1 MVHQVKIKIGE
12 EDLILETGKIARQ
25 ANGAVF
31 GRCAGSAVLATAC
44 CSAQDRENLDFIPLQ
59 VEYNEK
65 YYAAGKI
72 PGGFIKREGRPKDKE
87 ILVSRL
93 IDRPLRPLFS
103 KKFKREI
110 QIVPTVVSTDQI
122 NPPDVIAMVA
132 ASAAVTISDIPFDG
146 PIGAVRI
153 GYLDDQFIVNPTYD
167 QIEESRL
174 DIVVAGTSDGI
185 TMVEGGAA
193 EVSEEVMVQA
203 IEEAHK
209 WIKELCRIQLELAE
223 TVGKKKI
230 DISQVAEDT
239 LDASIREQLLEWAT
253 PKMEEACFVRGKMER
268 SAAIQAIHDQARERL
283 GETAEE
289 QQLRQVK
296 ELLEEL
302 EYTTVRRSI
311 LDRKVRTDG
320 RGPTEIRPISCE
332 VDVLARTHGSALF
345 TRGETQALA
354 VTTLGTVFDE
364 QMLDDIEGDA
374 RKAFMLHY
382 NFPPFSVGETGRLGP
397 NRRAIGHGHLAER
410 SLSAVIPSKEEFPY
424 TIRLVSEILESNG
437 SSSMATVCGGAL
449 CLLNA
454 GVPIRKS
461 VAGIAMGLVQEEDR
475 YVVLSD
481 ILGEEDHLGDMDFK
495 VAGTADGIT
504 GFQMDIKI
512 TGVDAAIMSE
522 ALRQA
527 REGRLHILKVMN
539 ETIAEPRD
547 SISEFAPKII
557 NFKIDPDKIGAVI
570 GPGGKTIKGITE
582 RTGATINV
590 ENDGMVTIYSREK
603 TMAEEAEAAIRG
615 LVEEPE
621 VGRWYNGTVRRIMDF
636 GAFVE
641 FLPGKEGL
649 VHISRLSDEHVR
661 SVEDVVQEGQ
671 EVKVKLFEIDRMGR
685 MNLSMIENTEAR
697 SRSDSRP
704 SYRPGAGQRPGDGR
718 DSGRSRS
725 RDRSDRSGRHEDRPR
740 RR

>member
-1 MVHQVKIKIGE
+1 MIHQVKLKIGE
-12 EDLILETGKIARQ
+12 EDLILETGKIAKQ

-44 CSAQDRENLDFIPLQ
+44 CSAQDLENLDFIPLQ

-93 IDRPLRPLFS
+93 IDRPIRPLFS

-110 QIVPTVVSTDQI
+110 QVVPTVVSTDQI

-146 PIGAVRI
+146 PVGAVRI
-153 GYLDDQFIVNPTYD
+153 GYLDGSYIVNPTYD
-167 QIEESRL
+167 QIGQSSL
-174 DIVVAGTSDGI
+174 DIVVAGTMDGI

-193 EVSEEVMVQA
+193 EISEEIMVQA

-223 TVGKKKI
+223 AVGKKKVDLSAVQEEGLEPSI
-230 DISQVAEDT
+230 KED
-239 LDASIREQLLEWAT
+239 LLAWAT
-253 PKMEEACFVRGKMER
+253 PKLEEACFVPGKMNR
-268 SAAIQAIHDQARERL
+268 AAAINAIRDQALERV
-283 GETAEE
+283 AEKIPE
-289 QQLRQVK
+289 QQMRLVR
-296 ELLEEL
+296 ELLEDL
-302 EYTTVRRSI
+302 EYITVRRSI

-320 RGPTEIRPISCE
+320 RGPKDIREISCE

-410 SLSAVIPSKEEFPY
+410 ALSAVIPRKENFPY

-437 SSSMATVCGGAL
+437 SSSMATVCGGTL
-449 CLLNA
+449 SLLNA
-454 GVPIRKS
+454 GVPIGKS
-461 VAGIAMGLVQEEDR
+461 VAGIAMGLVQEEGS

-512 TGVDAAIMSE
+512 AGVDAAVMSE
-522 ALRQA
+522 ALQQA
-527 REGRLHILKVMN
+527 KEGRLHILRLMN
-539 ETIAEPRD
+539 ATIAEPRD

-582 RTGATINV
+582 KTGATINV
-590 ENDGMVTIYSREK
+590 ENDGTVTVYSREK
-603 TMAEEAEAAIRG
+603 TKAEEAESAIRG

-649 VHISRLSDEHVR
+649 VHISRLADEHVR
-661 SVEDVVQEGQ
+661 SVQDVVQEGQ

-685 MNLSMIENTEAR
+685 MNLSMIENPEPR
-697 SRSDSRP
+697 SRSGESHRSGDSPRSGDSR
-704 SYRPGAGQRPGDGR
+704 G
-718 DSGRSRS
+718 SGRPRS
-725 RDRSDRSGRHEDRPR
+725 YDRSDRPGRREDRPR
-740 RR
+740 RS

>member
-1 MVHQVKIKIGE
+1 MIHQVKFKIGE

-31 GRCAGSAVLATAC
+31 GRYAGSAVLATAC
-44 CSAQDRENLDFIPLQ
+44 CSAQDLENLDFIPLQ

-93 IDRPLRPLFS
+93 IDRPMRPLFS

-110 QIVPTVVSTDQI
+110 QVVPTVVSTDQI

-146 PIGAVRI
+146 PVGAIRI
-153 GYLDDQFIVNPTYD
+153 GYLDGSFIVNPTYD
-167 QIEESRL
+167 QIERSLL
-174 DIVVAGTSDGI
+174 DIVVAGTRDGI
-185 TMVEGGAA
+185 TMVEGSGA
-193 EVSEEVMVQA
+193 EISEEVMIEA
-203 IEEAHK
+203 IEEAHR

-223 TVGKKKI
+223 SVGRQKI
-230 DISQVAEDT
+230 DLSKVEEDS
-239 LDASIREQLLEWAT
+239 LEPAVKEELLQWAM
-253 PKMEEACFVRGKMER
+253 PKMEEACFVRGKMDR
-268 SAAIQAIHDQARERL
+268 SAAIKAIHDEAMERV
-283 GETAEE
+283 AEKIPE
-289 QQLRQVK
+289 QQIKLVR

-311 LDRKVRTDG
+311 LDKKIRTDG
-320 RGPTEIRPISCE
+320 RGPKDIRQITCEI
-332 VDVLARTHGSALF
+332 DVLARTHGSALF

-410 SLSAVIPSKEEFPY
+410 SLSAVIPRKEDFPY

-437 SSSMATVCGGAL
+437 SSSMATVCGGSLA
-449 CLLNA
+449 LLNA
-454 GVPIRKS
+454 GVPIHKS
-461 VAGIAMGLVQEEDR
+461 VAGIAMGLVQEDQSF
-475 YVVLSD
+475 VVLSD

-495 VAGTADGIT
+495 VAGTAHGIT

-512 TGVDAAIMSE
+512 AGVGAAVMSE
-522 ALRQA
+522 ALQQA
-527 REGRLHILKVMN
+527 KEGRLHILGVMN

-557 NFKIDPDKIGAVI
+557 NLKIDPDKIGAVI

-582 RTGATINV
+582 KTGATINV
-590 ENDGMVTIYSREK
+590 ENDGTVTIYSREK
-603 TMAEEAEAAIRG
+603 TKAEEAEAAIRG

-621 VGRWYNGTVRRIMDF
+621 VGRWYIGTVRRIMDF

-649 VHISRLSDEHVR
+649 VHISRMAEEHVH
-661 SVEDVVQEGQ
+661 SVQDVVQEGQ
-671 EVKVKLFEIDRMGR
+671 EVRVKLFEIDRMGR
-685 MNLSMIENTEAR
+685 MNLSMIENPESR
-697 SRSDSRP
+697 SRSDSR
-704 SYRPGAGQRPGDGR
+704 SGDGYRSGDGR
-718 DSGRSRS
+718 GSGRPRGQG
-725 RDRSDRSGRHEDRPR
+725 RSDRSGRHEGRPR
-740 RR
+740 RS